1 LSFTVLTSDHHVFP
15 IWYVEYLSSLWM
27 FFKGHSIMASR
38 GAACLLLES
47 ICSRDYGI
55 RKFFVL
61 LVVV

>member
-1 LSFTVLTSDHHVFP
+1 MSFKEHR
-15 IWYVEYLSSLWM
+15 
-27 FFKGHSIMASR
+27 IMASR

-47 ICSRDYGI
+47 ICSSDYGI